1 MKNIPASSVHSQKK
15 KKPICPSCVYLTV
28 MCGVINSVG
37 TEPSLPWTYFDHM
50 RMDSGV
56 GKHHKGCG
64 FEKHE
69 EVQGEASI
77 VAVRRERESD
87 AIQPIPCAFVRFPPY
102 MLFFTAASVSSP
114 SPIPTCSE
122 SSF

>member
-1 MKNIPASSVHSQKK
+1 
-15 KKPICPSCVYLTV
+15 
-28 MCGVINSVG
+28 MCGVINSLG

-102 MLFFTAASVSSP
+102 MLFFMCIQFSQEVVR
-114 SPIPTCSE
+114 
-122 SSF
+122 

>member
-28 MCGVINSVG
+28 MCGVINSLG

-77 VAVRRERESD
+77 VAG
-87 AIQPIPCAFVRFPPY
+87 VRFE
-102 MLFFTAASVSSP
+102 TQ
-114 SPIPTCSE
+114 
-122 SSF
+122 SFILAE